1 MHEAGEHIK
10 SLRALYDMWVDA
22 SEEAYAEFA
31 MSDEYQVVYGDLVNA
46 LMRVRKDLN
55 TIAEQQYHL
64 MNIPTRSEIDT
75 MQHRQQ
81 EMRRDN
87 RHLAHELQSLRAELE
102 ELRKSSKQAGTSGS
116 GGRSTA
122 RRTAASAQDSLP
134 MSNPDDDLTAIKGV
148 GPKMAEKLYEQ
159 GIRNFAQ
166 LAKMNK
172 AFATQLDEAVKAQ
185 GRILRDDWI
194 GQAKKLRS

>member
-1 MHEAGEHIK
+1 
-10 SLRALYDMWVDA
+10 
-22 SEEAYAEFA
+22 
-31 MSDEYQVVYGDLVNA
+31 
-46 LMRVRKDLN
+46 
-55 TIAEQQYHL
+55 
-64 MNIPTRSEIDT
+64 
-75 MQHRQQ
+75 
-81 EMRRDN
+81 
-87 RHLAHELQSLRAELE
+87 
-102 ELRKSSKQAGTSGS
+102 
-116 GGRSTA
+116 
-122 RRTAASAQDSLP
+122 